1 MLQGNRAAHLQL
13 LHILK
18 LARVQPCSLSS
29 TSAWPLAYTW
39 HQEAPSNLMSRRGC
53 STVLQTHEAQM
64 LQKV

>member
-13 LHILK
+13 LHTQK

-29 TSAWPLAYTW
+29 TSAWPVAYKW
-39 HQEAPSNLMSRRGC
+39 HQEAPSDLVSRRGC
-53 STVLQTHEAQM
+53 STVLQTHGAQM